1 MESFSRKHGLQ
12 RPFHPLQILSWVL
25 QIFNII
31 GFYSSTTPCLS
42 PTSRIPLSIA
52 YTILQFQTII
62 LGFLIS
68 KSDPTDSTVILFK
81 TTHDKG

>member
-1 MESFSRKHGLQ
+1 METFTRKHGLQ
-12 RPFHPLQILSWVL
+12 RPFHPLQVLSWVL

-31 GFYSSTTPCLS
+31 AFYSSTTPCLN
-42 PTSRIPLSIA
+42 PNSRIPLSI
-52 YTILQFQTII
+52 TFTVLQLQTII
-62 LGFLIS
+62 LGFIIS